1 MIDKSLFLEFLD
13 SMHNSIIGIDLN
25 NRVII
30 YNKSCEE
37 FIGLSRNKVIGKN
50 IFDIIPNSRLP
61 YVLENETS
69 ETGKRFVL
77 NSRVIYSNR
86 TPLFQNGKIY
96 GAIAVFSDI
105 KEISKIREQL
115 DTTEKNLKALEILID
130 SAYEGILIVDKNGY
144 ITKFNKK
151 YEEFLNLDPAETIG
165 KHVTEV
171 IENTRMHIIAKTG
184 KVERGH
190 VQRIQGHDMIAS
202 RFPIIKDG
210 EVIGAIGKVLFQDV
224 KELESLAKR
233 MDRVHDEFNY
243 FRNEIKK
250 LQEAKYSFDNII
262 TNDPTVLSLK
272 KLGMQAAMS
281 SSTIL
286 ITGESGTGKELFAHA
301 IHKASS
307 RKYGAFIRVN
317 CSSIP
322 KNLFES
328 ELFGYEK
335 GAFTGAKKEGKPGK
349 FEMANGGTIF
359 LDEIGTMPLSMQAK
373 ILRVLQE
380 KEVERVG
387 GSKTIELDI
396 RIIAATNEDLYS
408 LVESNRFREDL
419 YYRLNVIKLELPALR
434 QRKDDIVLIAR
445 HLLNEFVSEMGL
457 PEMKF
462 HKKTLALMKG
472 YQWPGN
478 IRELRNCIERCIHLT
493 ETKRILP
500 TALPEYMQGN
510 AEKVFDE
517 GYTLKAIVEK
527 AEYKAITKVLKEVN
541 NNKTEAARI
550 LGIHRTSLY
559 NKLNRFDIE

>member
-559 NKLNRFDIE
+559 NKLNKFDIE